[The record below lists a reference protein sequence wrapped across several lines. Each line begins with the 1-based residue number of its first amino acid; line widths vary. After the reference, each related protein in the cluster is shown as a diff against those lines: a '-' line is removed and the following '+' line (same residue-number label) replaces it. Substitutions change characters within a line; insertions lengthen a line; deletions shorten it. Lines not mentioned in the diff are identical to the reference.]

1 MAFFVD
7 PLEKVN
13 FIIIAVFCVG
23 IYTNLNVSL
32 PELYR
37 YSYCWG
43 GFYKNDRF

>member
-7 PLEKVN
+7 LLEKVH
-13 FIIIAVFCVG
+13 FIIITVVSVG

-37 YSYCWG
+37 YLYC
-43 GFYKNDRF
+43 